1 MQCFPVSECAQLD
14 YFHILLDLFSIFFFL
29 RSQSDWE
36 ENWHKEKFTRCR
48 ETLIRHLYWACEKDI
63 YRLTRRSD
71 PQTNFNYVN
80 DYDEG
85 NLCFYIFFLIIF
97 FLDFPWLTPKKA
109 KRLLRFRRGINR
121 RTGASITAECCKSS
135 GCTWEEYAEYCP
147 TNKRYTSYV

>member
-1 MQCFPVSECAQLD
+1 MWFPVSTIAALCV
-14 YFHILLDLFSIFFFL
+14 LLDVSDTTRPENDLELVFRD

-36 ENWHKEKFTRCR
+36 EAWHKEKYTRCR

-71 PQTNFNYVN
+71 QNSYNNYVKNN
-80 DYDEG
+80 DYDE
-85 NLCFYIFFLIIF
+85 
-97 FLDFPWLTPKKA
+97 DFPWLAPKKA
-109 KRLLRFRRGINR
+109 KRFLRFKRGLNR
-121 RTGASITAECCKSS
+121 RAGSSITSECCKSS